1 LITGG
6 ARGIGFTT
14 AQRFGREGALVAVN
28 DIEADLC
35 ETAVTQLAQEGITA
49 IPVAFDVSK
58 SAEVDEG
65 VSRVVAEFGALNVLV
80 NNAGVVRMP
89 PAARARAAQWAERK
103 AAGDAWGSLQAT
115 VNTDDEL
122 WYFHMRVMADGVF
135 FCIRAALREMERT
148 GSGAIVNVAS
158 TGAYARA
165 AELPYYGAAK
175 AVVVSLT
182 RSIGLEVAGAG
193 IRVNAVSPGP
203 VDTQIFRN
211 NRVSLSNTSQ
221 PRQAAPAADASSAG
235 SAGEVPLGRFA
246 RPDEIASAIL
256 FLASDE
262 ASFCCGEILPLTG
275 GT

>member
-1 LITGG
+1 M
-6 ARGIGFTT
+6 
-14 AQRFGREGALVAVN
+14 GRE
-28 DIEADLC
+28 
-35 ETAVTQLAQEGITA
+35 EGC
-49 IPVAFDVSK
+49 
-58 SAEVDEG
+58 
-65 VSRVVAEFGALNVLV
+65 R
-80 NNAGVVRMP
+80 R
-89 PAARARAAQWAERK
+89 
-103 AAGDAWGSLQAT
+103 SLGLLEST

-135 FCIRAALREMERT
+135 FCIRAALREMEKV

-158 TGAYARA
+158 TGAYERA

-203 VDTQIFRN
+203 VDTNIFGN
-211 NRVSLSNTSQ
+211 NRVGRARPT
-221 PRQAAPAADASSAG
+221 PALDNLPSPDQSSAG
-235 SAGEVPLGRFA
+235 SAGAVPLGRFA

-256 FLASDE
+256 YLASEE
-262 ASFCCGEILPLTG
+262 ASFCCGEIFPVTG